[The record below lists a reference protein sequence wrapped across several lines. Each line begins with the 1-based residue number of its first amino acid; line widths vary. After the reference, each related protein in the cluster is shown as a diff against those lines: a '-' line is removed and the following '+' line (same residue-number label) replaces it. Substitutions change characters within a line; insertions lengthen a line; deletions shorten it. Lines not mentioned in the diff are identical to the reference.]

1 MALVTNPSFLY
12 VQLPAAMESTAYLA
26 GIVSLASEFGGTTV
40 LAGVSA
46 DEVECL
52 EPGTPDS
59 AVLLMT
65 FEQAQQV
72 NVFWANERH
81 QSLLASIRSQAGLLA
96 LRVPGL
102 PYAGL
107 PDALEIPT
115 TASVEPPEG
124 RGRRA
129 FMVIQGSVTD
139 QERIDR
145 YRDILLPLIAAQGAY
160 YTAFEI
166 AGGVEVLVGEWPWE
180 IFAISR
186 WPNHAAGHAMWYSE
200 RYQTKAIPTRMGAGT
215 FHVHYFAGIAG

>member
-12 VQLPAAMESTAYLA
+12 MQLPAATESTAYLA
-26 GIVSLASEFGGTTV
+26 GSASLANEFSGTV
-40 LAGVSA
+40 LASVSA

-52 EPGTPDS
+52 EPGTPSS
-59 AVLLMT
+59 AVLMMA

-72 NVFWANERH
+72 NAFWASERH
-81 QSLLASIRSQAGLLA
+81 QSLLAPIRSQAGLLA
-96 LRVPGL
+96 LTVPGL

-107 PDALEIPT
+107 PNALEIPT
-115 TASVEPPEG
+115 TASVEPPAG
-124 RGRRA
+124 RGPRA
-129 FMVIQGSVTD
+129 FMVIQGRVTD

-160 YTAFEI
+160 YTAFET

-186 WPNHAAGHAMWYSE
+186 WPDHAAGHVVWDST
-200 RYQTKAIPTRMGAGT
+200 RYQTKAIPMRTGAGT
-215 FHVHYFAGIAG
+215 FHVHFFTGIAG